1 MLVDVHSQHQNL
13 LLGKQDFQLEVV
25 DTLANDHEAL
35 NTYQQSFTSYHDK
48 RGENWSRCSRR

>member
-25 DTLANDHEAL
+25 DTLAN
-35 NTYQQSFTSYHDK
+35 
-48 RGENWSRCSRR
+48 G